1 LLAKTPSPPRAA
13 SQHASSLTTTASKPA
28 PATTM
33 PNQACPD
40 WAEALLNGF
49 SQIFLQR
56 HPLCGLLCLLA
67 ILVCAPA
74 LLGGALLGGV
84 AGLLTAQ
91 RRGYPKAER
100 QAGLYSYNGVLLGLL
115 ISQHF
120 TWSALVPPLILACGG
135 LSAILT
141 RQWLKRASHPHDL
154 PAYTAPFVGV
164 GWLLLGAT
172 PVAASAVAEPDT
184 LAILS
189 APLIGLGQIILLDRP
204 LAGLL
209 IALGL
214 LLANRRAA
222 LWALTGASIGVL
234 IALLLDEP
242 ASALLGLH
250 SYNPALAALAFSQQR
265 RQPWLPLIGILLAAI
280 LTPGFSGLNLPALT
294 APFIL
299 ACWLVRASRRVMHG
313 AGVDSP
319 FESP

>member
-1 LLAKTPSPPRAA
+1 MHNPT
-13 SQHASSLTTTASKPA
+13 
-28 PATTM
+28 
-33 PNQACPD
+33 CPD

-67 ILVCAPA
+67 ILIGAPA

-100 QAGLYSYNGVLLGLL
+100 QAGIYSYNGVLLGLL

-120 TWSALVPPLILACGG
+120 AWSALLPPLILACGG

-141 RQWLKRASHPHDL
+141 RQWLKHASRPHDL
-154 PAYTAPFVGV
+154 PAYTAPFVGL
-164 GWLLLGAT
+164 GWLLLGSV
-172 PVAASAVAEPDT
+172 PHSALALGEPDT
-184 LAILS
+184 LAVLG
-189 APLIGLGQIILLDRP
+189 APFTGLAQIMLLDQP
-204 LAGLL
+204 LAGAL

-214 LLANRRAA
+214 WLANRRAA
-222 LWALTGASIGVL
+222 VWAMIGASSGVL
-234 IALLLDEP
+234 IGWLLDDTS
-242 ASALLGLH
+242 AALLGLH
-250 SYNPALAALAFSQQR
+250 SYNPALAALALSQAR
-265 RQPWLPLIGILLAAI
+265 RQPWLPLLGILLAI
-280 LTPGFSGLNLPALT
+280 LLTPGFAAVHLPALT

-299 ACWLVRASRRVMHG
+299 ACWLVRAG
-313 AGVDSP
+313 ARILRKPRMDSP